1 MLARWWLVEQQI
13 FTKVSYLL
21 TYQGTLRN
29 SFGVNKVSRQSEC
42 SSWRFV
48 DNIWSDQ
55 PTLFSSFFSVDAATI
70 EWLDLLTPVKVCKEF
85 LQLTWN
91 VNFCVFLKVC
101 VCFVTK
107 TMGARLSTHMELCS
121 GLWNIA
127 ASPKFCWRLKEV
139 MTILTRAYL
148 LGAGDKWKSVSLGVK
163 TAHDKILQFSIYSP
177 VTTPIYTNILS
188 N

>member
-1 MLARWWLVEQQI
+1 MQFLEICWQHLIRSANTFLQLFLSSCCYNRVTLS
-13 FTKVSYLL
+13 SY
-21 TYQGTLRN
+21 
-29 SFGVNKVSRQSEC
+29 V
-42 SSWRFV
+42 
-48 DNIWSDQ
+48 
-55 PTLFSSFFSVDAATI
+55 
-70 EWLDLLTPVKVCKEF
+70 LTPVKVCKEF

-91 VNFCVFLKVC
+91 VNFGVFLKVC

-107 TMGARLSTHMELCS
+107 TMRARLSTHMELCS
-121 GLWNIA
+121 GLWSIA

-188 N
+188 NLKMFIF